1 MVELN
6 QFFGKVAKINVREI
20 KNNSSLRNLVFL
32 PVKTIVLFIYL
43 FIYASRLLLRNFIRA
58 KLKEFRDLQNQILAI
73 LKTFTKVPTR
83 EIKFISVHV
92 ILY

>member
-43 FIYASRLLLRNFIRA
+43 FIYASRLLLRNFRRA

-73 LKTFTKVPTR
+73 LKTFTKVHTR